1 VYRTFACL
9 IFLILSAGF
18 LVTQSHALT
27 SGAESLSGESGS
39 AGQGSAVSPFLSIG
53 IDGHYRV
60 GRWTGIR
67 VKDSGQQTIV
77 RTRDGDGVRV
87 EFGNR
92 QIQSKRSEW
101 VYVMPGSESAPL
113 TIIRDG
119 KSLGKDRLPPAGSP
133 SRGPAMLPP
142 DMPWTIVFGDPL
154 GLNAIGKNDL
164 LGRDATVA
172 VTVPTQSETQD
183 LPDASIGYDAVD
195 MMLVTGSGAGVLSQL
210 SDSQSKAI
218 VDWVTGGGRMMI
230 TLGKSSKDLLNAA
243 PWIADLLPF
252 QPDQIV
258 AINPSAIET
267 YTSTQTQL
275 DSYQGIKL
283 PRDQGQ
289 VLVMGRTTLRTITP
303 VASQFNVGFG
313 TVVVVAADLE
323 TEPFA
328 DWPQRFDFVTAMAG
342 PVVLPPDASQ
352 QIQSRRTAYNDLAG
366 QLRLTL
372 DQFSI
377 RRGAGFSL
385 IALVLMGVI
394 AAIGPLDYLLVNRLL
409 GRPLL
414 GWFSFPLTVVA
425 VSGLLVWQSE
435 RSLQSVAPETP
446 GLDSDQQIQCNRLEV
461 FDIDAVENPGLG
473 RGESV
478 GFIYSHDADRLNVHS
493 RVGDGLGPI
502 VTDVQSTAAA
512 FGYPGES
519 FGGIQIALEDTR
531 LPTYAATSSLDDRL
545 GDPILSGLPLAP
557 RSSKG
562 VFHRFRFRTQIGDA
576 APMARRRGSEL
587 LQGKL
592 VNPLPIDLLDGML
605 IFRNW
610 VYLLPTRFK
619 AGSTVES
626 MKELRQKNFR
636 WLLSRQQAIESSS
649 QNEAWDPTAS
659 DRLDRLSEMLMFH
672 RVAGG
677 STYTGLGNK
686 ALSHLDLSTTLAD
699 DRCILVGR
707 AEEPLINLELE
718 SMTSVGS
725 ANATPTEKLS
735 PAGQTR
741 SLIRI
746 VLPVETKKTF

>member
-1 VYRTFACL
+1 MTTCL
-9 IFLILSAGF
+9 
-18 LVTQSHALT
+18 LVTDAHAQKSNPDKLDSPT
-27 SGAESLSGESGS
+27 

-67 VKDSGQQTIV
+67 VDDSDQPTMVQ
-77 RTRDGDGVRV
+77 TRDGDGVRV

-92 QIQSKRSEW
+92 QIQSERSEW
-101 VYVMPGSESAPL
+101 VYVVPGSESAPL
-113 TIIRDG
+113 TMIRDG
-119 KSLGKDRLPPAGSP
+119 KAIGKDRLPPAGSP

-154 GLNAIGKNDL
+154 GLDAIGKNDL

-172 VTVPTQSETQD
+172 VTVPSDNETPN

-195 MMLVTGSGAGVLSQL
+195 MMLVTGSGASVLSQL
-210 SDSQSKAI
+210 SGPQSKAI
-218 VDWVTGGGRMMI
+218 VDWVTAGGRMMI
-230 TLGKSSKDLLNAA
+230 TLGESSKDLINAA

-275 DSYQGIKL
+275 DSYEGIKL

-303 VASQFNVGFG
+303 IASQFNVGFG

-323 TEPFA
+323 SKPFT

-342 PVVLPPDASQ
+342 PAVLPPDAPQ

-385 IALVLMGVI
+385 IALILMGVI

-414 GWFSFPLTVVA
+414 GWISFPLTVVA
-425 VSGLLVWQSE
+425 VSGLLVWQSM
-435 RSLQSVAPETP
+435 QTIAPE
-446 GLDSDQQIQCNRLEV
+446 DVESDPEQRIRCNRLEII
-461 FDIDAVENPGLG
+461 DIDAVENPGIG
-473 RGESV
+473 RGESIA
-478 GFIYSHDADRLNVHS
+478 FLYSHDADLLDVHS
-493 RVGDGLGPI
+493 RIGDGLRPV

-512 FGYPGES
+512 FGHPGES

-531 LPTYAATSSLDDRL
+531 LPTYTATSLLGDRPD
-545 GDPILSGLPLAP
+545 DPILAGLPLAP

-562 VFHRFRFRTQIGDA
+562 VVHRFRFQTQIGA
-576 APMARRRGSEL
+576 GTQMARRRGSEL

-592 VNPLPIDLLDGML
+592 ANPLPFDLLDGML

-619 AGSTVES
+619 AGSSVES
-626 MKELRQKNFR
+626 IKELRQKNFR

-677 STYTGLGNK
+677 STYTGLGNTP
-686 ALSHLDLSTTLAD
+686 LSHLDLSATLAD
-699 DRCILVGR
+699 DRCILLGR
-707 AEEPLINLELE
+707 TEQPLTNLELE
-718 SMTSVGS
+718 STTSADS
-725 ANATPTEKLS
+725 ASSTPTEKLS

-746 VLPVETKKTF
+746 VLPVETKKSF